1 MASAEVTAIGQG
13 GPSHLRPLSGAS
25 EVSGGCERLCGEFM
39 SESRF
44 GSMPH
49 HRLMNPAHPPPHTAM
64 SDDQDD
70 LSKDGYPTHIPTPDQ
85 SSGSWSF
92 GAVLSVL
99 GAIMLAFILRLAVPK
114 EDNAIELGVLLIAV
128 GFAQIWLIFNFLK
141 SFRK

>member
-1 MASAEVTAIGQG
+1 
-13 GPSHLRPLSGAS
+13 
-25 EVSGGCERLCGEFM
+25 M
-39 SESRF
+39 S
-44 GSMPH
+44 PT
-49 HRLMNPAHPPPHTAM
+49 HPPQRTAM
-64 SDDQDD
+64 SDDPDD
-70 LSKDGYPTHIPTPDQ
+70 LSKDGYPTHIPTPEQ